1 MDKLLDNI
9 KKGVSRAVSEAEKLT
24 KVVASKT
31 SNIVD
36 VTKLNLSLN
45 ETESKIEK
53 LYVKIGES
61 IYTSHL
67 QGTENGDEIDG
78 ICAEIS
84 ELKAAA
90 DSIRGQIADLKN
102 SVSCP
107 DCGQYN
113 DKSNGYCSKCG
124 AGLSQN
130 KTENSAIIEVTEFPE
145 D

>member
-36 VTKLNLSLN
+36 ATKLNLSLN
-45 ETESKIEK
+45 ETENKIEK

-61 IYTSHL
+61 IYASHL
-67 QGTENGDEIDG
+67 QGAEYEDEIG
-78 ICAEIS
+78 RICAEIG
-84 ELKAAA
+84 ELKATAG
-90 DSIRGQIADLKN
+90 SIRDQIADLKN
-102 SVSCP
+102 SVSCAE
-107 DCGQYN
+107 CGQYN

-124 AGLSQN
+124 ASLSQSS
-130 KTENSAIIEVTEFPE
+130 KSEDTIIEVTEFPE